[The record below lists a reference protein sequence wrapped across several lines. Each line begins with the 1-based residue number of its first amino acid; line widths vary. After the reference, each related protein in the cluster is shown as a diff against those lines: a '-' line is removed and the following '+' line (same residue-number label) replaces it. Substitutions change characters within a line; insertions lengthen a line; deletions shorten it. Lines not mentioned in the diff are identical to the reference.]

1 MKLWATN
8 FVALNCADIAL
19 TLMLTEKWHREGNP
33 VWALALT
40 QGWLYFAVLKV
51 LVSLL
56 FVGLLLRAR
65 ASRVLEGATV
75 GMMLVVL
82 WNATLVLFN

>member
-1 MKLWATN
+1 MKLWAAN
-8 FVALNCADIAL
+8 FVALNCADIVL

-33 VWALALT
+33 LWALALA
-40 QGWLYFAVLKV
+40 QGWLYFAVVKV

-65 ASRVLEGATV
+65 AGRVLQGATV

-82 WNATLVLFN
+82 WNASLVLLS